1 MIIPIVAYGDPILR
15 EKAVRVPADY
25 PDLKNLIA
33 DMFETMY
40 HACGVGLAAPQIGK
54 PMRLF
59 IVDLTPF
66 ADDEPHA
73 HMKGFKRVFINAEK
87 IEESGEDWKF
97 NEGCLS
103 LPTIRED
110 VVRPASIT
118 LAYDDENFN
127 RKRETFDGLIA
138 RVSQHEYDHTEGV
151 LFTDKLSPLKRHL
164 LKGKLNDIAKGSV
177 EVTYPMRFPLGVRL
191 RR

>member
-1 MIIPIVAYGDPILR
+1 MIRPIIAYGDPILR
-15 EKAVRVPADY
+15 QKSARVPADY

-40 HACGVGLAAPQIGK
+40 HASGVGLAAPQIGK

-66 ADDEPHA
+66 ATDEANA
-73 HMKGFKRVFINAEK
+73 HMKGFKRIFINAEK
-87 IEESGEDWKF
+87 IEESGEGWQF

-118 LAYDDENFN
+118 LAYDDGDFN

-138 RVSQHEYDHTEGV
+138 RVLQHEYDHTEGI
-151 LFTDKLSPLKRHL
+151 LFTDKLSPLKKRL
-164 LKGKLNDIAKGSV
+164 LKGKLNDIARGSV
-177 EVTYPMRFPLGVRL
+177 DVNYPMRFPLGGKAR
-191 RR
+191 